1 MKNQKGITLV
11 ALVITIVVLLILA
24 GVTISMVMGDNG
36 VLSNSQKAKYESA
49 KGTAEDS
56 LSAALSSITTD
67 IYSGNYSSQ
76 SVSDLTQVTDA
87 FLKTEIAEQMQGYTI
102 VECVVSDSGEDFN
115 LKINDKDYG
124 YTATISKKSLT
135 VKSFGFTNNDT
146 HAKNS

>member
-56 LSAALSSITTD
+56 LSAGLSSITTD
-67 IYSGNYSSQ
+67 IYSGNYSAQ
-76 SVSDLTQVTDA
+76 SVSDLTQVTTD
-87 FLKTEIAEQMQGYTI
+87 FLKAELTKQMQGYKI
-102 VECVVSDSGEDFN
+102 IGDAEDDGENFN

-124 YTATISKKSLT
+124 YTASISKKSLT

-146 HAKNS
+146 HAKN

>member
-56 LSAALSSITTD
+56 LSAGLSSITTD
-67 IYSGNYSSQ
+67 IYAGNYSDQ
-76 SVSDLTQVTDA
+76 SVNDLAQVTED
-87 FLKTEIAEQMQGYTI
+87 FLEAELTKQMQGYTI
-102 VECVVSDSGEDFN
+102 TECKVSDSGDDFE

-124 YTATISKKSLT
+124 YTTKISKKSLT
-135 VKSFGFTNNDT
+135 IKSFGFTNNDT
-146 HAKNS
+146 HAKN